1 MKTYYIQALVIP
13 NGIDR
18 IMDCG
23 LLVTTADLTD
33 AFDAFQDHYQEQWG
47 VGIAYQVTDVTVIKE
62 TEAV

>member
-18 IMDCG
+18 ILDCG
-23 LLVTTADLTD
+23 LLVTSIDLTH
-33 AFDAFQDHYQEQWG
+33 AFVAFEEHYEEQWG
-47 VGIAYQVTDVTVIKE
+47 VGIAYKITNVTEIKQ